1 MLYWILSISNA
12 SGYVGFHK
20 FRTHIL
26 IFQSIDKLDM
36 AKYNIEIVETTL
48 SKNKK
53 CGLLRVACY
62 FTIGAKDIRVLLI

>member
-1 MLYWILSISNA
+1 
-12 SGYVGFHK
+12 
-20 FRTHIL
+20 
-26 IFQSIDKLDM
+26 M